1 MNCGPKTVPAPT
13 PSPWRRRARSR
24 LPVIG
29 LLCDTVGLSHSR
41 ENRPTAVKPP
51 GGVGGHPVTDWAS
64 DCTMCSTVNLD
75 SRWKERWQ
83 TRTPEITAAKPPM
96 SRPLSTRPTPMA

>member
-1 MNCGPKTVPAPT
+1 MNCGPKTGPAPT

-51 GGVGGHPVTDWAS
+51 GPHESEVRHPVAARAPDY
-64 DCTMCSTVNLD
+64 TVYSMANLD
-75 SRWKERWQ
+75 SGWKESWL
-83 TRTPEITAAKPPM
+83 TRTLKITTASGRRKP
-96 SRPLSTRPTPMA
+96 